1 MSNSTSTLSRLPA
14 WLVQEIPGSQVSE
27 RLKVLSGL
35 GLHTVCSE
43 AKCPNINRCLRN
55 NEITFLIL
63 GETCTRNC
71 RFCNIEQRPPAERS
85 NFDQGEPLRIREAVN
100 RLNLDY
106 VVITSVTRDD
116 LADGGAN
123 SFSQVI
129 RILHEMNRQIKVEV
143 LIPDFGGVASS
154 LRVVIDA
161 SPEVLAHNLET
172 VRRLYPLLRPQAD
185 YDRSLS
191 LLSKVKQRP
200 SKTRSKSS
208 LMLGLGEQSGEVF
221 EAIRDL
227 RKCGCD
233 YLTLGQYLAPNKRH
247 YPVSEYINPEDF
259 LKYRRYALDIG
270 FRGVAASPV
279 TRSSYRAKELY
290 YNDYRDYQNSIQD

>member
-1 MSNSTSTLSRLPA
+1 MSNSVCTQARLPA
-14 WLVQEIPGSQVSE
+14 WLVQEIPGSQVFD
-27 RLKVLSGL
+27 RLKVISEL

-43 AKCPNINRCLRN
+43 ARCPNTSRCFRN
-55 NEITFLIL
+55 QEITFLIL
-63 GETCTRNC
+63 GDTCTRSC
-71 RFCNIEQRPPAERS
+71 RFCNIDQRSPADRS
-85 NFDQGEPLRIREAVN
+85 ESDQGEPLRIREAVN

-123 SFSQVI
+123 SFSRVI
-129 RILHEMNRQIKVEV
+129 RMLHEMNRRIKVEV
-143 LIPDFGGVASS
+143 LIPDFGGVESS
-154 LRVVIDA
+154 LRVVTDA
-161 SPEVLAHNLET
+161 SPDVLAHNLET
-172 VRRLYPLLRPQAD
+172 IRRLYPILRPQAD
-185 YDRSLS
+185 YRRSLN
-191 LLSKVKQRP
+191 LLSRVKQGP
-200 SKTRSKSS
+200 CEIRSKSS
-208 LMLGLGEQSGEVF
+208 LMLGLGEQSSEVF

-227 RKCGCD
+227 RGCGCD
-233 YLTLGQYLAPNKRH
+233 YLTLGQYLAPSKSH

-290 YNDYRDYQNSIQD
+290 YSD